1 MRFNEFKSPR
11 TDEVAPVVAGIGK
24 AALGAAKLGAKAA
37 VGTAKVAGRI
47 AGNAAVGGAKLAGKG
62 ATKAGTAVAK
72 KAAQVG
78 AKAVSNVAQK
88 VLKPGTTL
96 PVGGV
101 ELKVDQIKG
110 NDVTLS
116 NPKAKPGEPK
126 ATVHD
131 KKDPAIQQAVKQAAG
146 I

>member
-11 TDEVAPVVAGIGK
+11 TDEVAPVIGK

-47 AGNAAVGGAKLAGKG
+47 AGNAVVGGAKLAGRG